1 MDGWVTG
8 VEWIVSTGY
17 TFDCYDSQ
25 STSGSNK
32 TIPIKCLKICCRINE
47 KLEPL
52 FWLITLNGL
61 VNPLVYLGKIDT
73 TVAKKMICN
82 QGKVA
87 KEFRSNIR
95 RGRQLLFFSGKLF

>member
-1 MDGWVTG
+1 M
-8 VEWIVSTGY
+8 
-17 TFDCYDSQ
+17 
-25 STSGSNK
+25 
-32 TIPIKCLKICCRINE
+32 KCLKMCCRINE

-73 TVAKKMICN
+73 TVAKKIICN

-87 KEFRSNIR
+87 KEFKSKHME
-95 RGRQLLFFSGKLF
+95 GKAAEVEFVHPVSAGGSVKFLAVV

>member
-25 STSGSNK
+25 STCGSNK

-73 TVAKKMICN
+73 TVAKKIICN
-82 QGKVA
+82 QGNVA
-87 KEFRSNIR
+87 KEFRSKHQE
-95 RGRQLLFFSGKLF
+95 GKAATVFSGKLF

>member
-1 MDGWVTG
+1 M
-8 VEWIVSTGY
+8 
-17 TFDCYDSQ
+17 
-25 STSGSNK
+25 
-32 TIPIKCLKICCRINE
+32 KCLKLFCRINE

-73 TVAKKMICN
+73 TVAKKIICN

-87 KEFRSNIR
+87 KEFKSSKEHISVD
-95 RGRQLLFFSGKLF
+95 RGVALSTSGDRQTIVQFCIA

>member
-1 MDGWVTG
+1 M
-8 VEWIVSTGY
+8 
-17 TFDCYDSQ
+17 
-25 STSGSNK
+25 
-32 TIPIKCLKICCRINE
+32 CCRINE

-73 TVAKKMICN
+73 TVAKKIICN

-87 KEFRSNIR
+87 KEFNSKHMEGNTATV
-95 RGRQLLFFSGKLF
+95 FSGKLF